1 MDFKTIFD
9 GHTYT
14 LHESTSPSGSGVMF
28 TLQDSAGDVGT
39 LYYNDNHESACIVGA
54 DFVSYPADYWMVS
67 EIPDYDDVTAL
78 IVVTCCASYQ

>member
-14 LHESTSPSGSGVMF
+14 LHKFTSPSGDGVMF
-28 TLQDSAGDVGT
+28 SLQNSGIGVGT
-39 LYYNDNHESACIVGA
+39 LYYNDNHESACIMDA
-54 DFVSYPADYWMVS
+54 DFVSYPIDYRAVS
-67 EIPDYDDVTAL
+67 EMTDYDDITAL